1 MGKIPNIDIGSKI
14 QKIKSK
20 IPNIDIGA
28 KIGKIESK
36 IPNIDIGAKIGKIK
50 SKIPNIDIGAKINK
64 IKSKIPN
71 IDIGAKVGK
80 SNPRFPIL
88 ILAKSR
94 ENLAKNPRKEGKEG
108 GIKEDPKN
116 LENLADGINLF
127 CLLKNGPLF
136 NKSCDH
142 ENQILLR
149 MFL

>member
-1 MGKIPNIDIGSKI
+1 MAKSNPRFPTLILE
-14 QKIKSK
+14 QKST
-20 IPNIDIGA
+20 
-28 KIGKIESK
+28 
-36 IPNIDIGAKIGKIK
+36 
-50 SKIPNIDIGAKINK
+50 
-64 IKSKIPN
+64 
-71 IDIGAKVGK
+71 K